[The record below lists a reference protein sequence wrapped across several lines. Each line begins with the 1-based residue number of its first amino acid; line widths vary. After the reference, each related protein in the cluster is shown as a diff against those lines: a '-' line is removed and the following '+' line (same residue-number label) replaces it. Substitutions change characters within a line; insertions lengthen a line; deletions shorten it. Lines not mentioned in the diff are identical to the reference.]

1 MYKILVALVCIVLAV
16 AFGFICIQMH
26 DYLMIIV
33 KSALPI
39 LQI

>member
-1 MYKILVALVCIVLAV
+1 MYKIIVVLVCIALAV
-16 AFGFICIQMH
+16 VFGAICIQMH
-26 DYLMIIV
+26 DYIMIIV